1 MEKQTVQIF
10 ISREIELIHNIEK
23 RSGINRWI
31 ILAGLATLV
40 WTFLSIY
47 ESHTIDFK
55 YVGAN
60 YLFICLFIISIRFLI
75 VFISGEFIDRG
86 TNRPRVYKSNSS
98 DRKQTLFLSLYPV
111 LLAFLGYFNI
121 ANKYLMWIFILSCFF
136 FSIILIVTFIVSF
149 FKLPIL
155 INRKNK
161 YIKYFFV
168 YIIGISGFL
177 SFQYFKYFNVNDIR
191 EFTTIKLTLILI
203 ATTYLVFRLLELQV
217 NDSLLDILISIRRS
231 LDLDD
236 ISAEIAFEKVKLAL
250 LGQTVSN
257 FFEQKINEVLN
268 ILTESE
274 HIIRQINDL
283 KDLLDKETE
292 ISKKATLIVIC
303 SNYTKNLV
311 EKSKQLSDIMK
322 KIREQHYII
331 FKQDLETK
339 DELNVVLNRINVPYQ
354 RLRTSTKDLGERFK
368 IPIEDEVTRS
378 ELSTL

>member
-1 MEKQTVQIF
+1 MKYVALLRGINVGGNHTVKMEKQTVQIF

-136 FSIILIVTFIVSF
+136 
-149 FKLPIL
+149 
-155 INRKNK
+155 
-161 YIKYFFV
+161 
-168 YIIGISGFL
+168 
-177 SFQYFKYFNVNDIR
+177 
-191 EFTTIKLTLILI
+191 
-203 ATTYLVFRLLELQV
+203 
-217 NDSLLDILISIRRS
+217 
-231 LDLDD
+231 
-236 ISAEIAFEKVKLAL
+236 
-250 LGQTVSN
+250 
-257 FFEQKINEVLN
+257 
-268 ILTESE
+268 
-274 HIIRQINDL
+274 
-283 KDLLDKETE
+283 
-292 ISKKATLIVIC
+292 
-303 SNYTKNLV
+303 
-311 EKSKQLSDIMK
+311 
-322 KIREQHYII
+322 
-331 FKQDLETK
+331 
-339 DELNVVLNRINVPYQ
+339 
-354 RLRTSTKDLGERFK
+354 LR
-368 IPIEDEVTRS
+368 
-378 ELSTL
+378 